1 MASTLQVDGSIT
13 SSAEMTLTRSDNGIN
28 LSLVSTD
35 ADANEGPGFVLYR
48 NSSSPADGDVLGQI
62 YFQGENDADQKVTFA
77 YQEARIVDASDGTE
91 DGRIET
97 NVILAGTA
105 VSRILMDGTETV
117 FNDNSKDLDFR
128 VESDGNA
135 NMLFVDGGNN
145 VVSIGGSPVETG
157 DALNVIDTTAN
168 GVIARFVSDNDD
180 AHGAKI
186 ILQKDSDSPADND
199 EISEIAFFGKDS
211 NGSAEIYATMQVFA
225 DDVSAGTEDGIITFS
240 AAIAGTYTE
249 LIRFGPT
256 GVVINKN
263 TAIANE
269 SGLGVFGI
277 HNTDNNR
284 SVLQMQCENAQST
297 GVYAQSAYYNGSALG
312 TLEQHTGD
320 GATDSG
326 LIKWFTTPTGGSTTE
341 RMRITSGGTI
351 CIGTTSASGTS
362 AMDIRQVNNQV
373 IRSES
378 TGSGSVVHVQFVKT
392 SGGTAQIGDIT
403 GTTSS
408 VSYNSG
414 SDYRLKE
421 NVITDWDATTLLNK
435 LKPSKFNFK
444 DNVSETVTGFIAHE
458 VQEVLPYLVS
468 GEKDG
473 ENMQTMDY
481 AKLTPLLTK
490 AIQEQQEQIEQLKT
504 EIKTLQ

>member
-1 MASTLQVDGSIT
+1 
-13 SSAEMTLTRSDNGIN
+13 
-28 LSLVSTD
+28 
-35 ADANEGPGFVLYR
+35 
-48 NSSSPADGDVLGQI
+48 
-62 YFQGENDADQKVTFA
+62 
-77 YQEARIVDASDGTE
+77 
-91 DGRIET
+91 
-97 NVILAGTA
+97 
-105 VSRILMDGTETV
+105 
-117 FNDNSKDLDFR
+117 
-128 VESDGNA
+128 
-135 NMLFVDGGNN
+135 N

-284 SVLQMQCENAQST
+284 AVLQMQCENAQSS
-297 GVYAQSAYYNGSALG
+297 GVYAQSAYYNGSALA

-341 RMRITSGGTI
+341 RMRIASNGTVGI
-351 CIGTTSASGTS
+351 
-362 AMDIRQVNNQV
+362 
-373 IRSES
+373 
-378 TGSGSVVHVQFVKT
+378 
-392 SGGTAQIGDIT
+392 
-403 GTTSS
+403 
-408 VSYNSG
+408 
-414 SDYRLKE
+414 
-421 NVITDWDATTLLNK
+421 
-435 LKPSKFNFK
+435 
-444 DNVSETVTGFIAHE
+444 
-458 VQEVLPYLVS
+458 
-468 GEKDG
+468 
-473 ENMQTMDY
+473 
-481 AKLTPLLTK
+481 
-490 AIQEQQEQIEQLKT
+490 
-504 EIKTLQ
+504 